1 MGVGELLNKNSV
13 LIEKREIWTWR
24 HRKNLWRPRQRLEF
38 CCSKPRN
45 SWGYQK
51 LGGAREDSLLESGP
65 RPRLVRNWAAQQ
77 DMSGRWASKQDFI
90 CICSRSPWL
99 TLLPELCLL
108 SDQRRHN
115 KHNGLESF
123 RNHPSTTPSM
133 EILSSTKLVPSAKN
147 IWDHCPRGFEES
159 TVWPKLW
166 FWISG
171 FCENCERI
179 NFFCFES
186 PSLWYFISRSS
197 RKLTHISK

>member
-115 KHNGLESF
+115 KRNGLESF

-133 EILSSTKLVPSAKN
+133 EILSSTKLVPSAKTPG
-147 IWDHCPRGFEES
+147 DRC
-159 TVWPKLW
+159 
-166 FWISG
+166 
-171 FCENCERI
+171 
-179 NFFCFES
+179 
-186 PSLWYFISRSS
+186 SR
-197 RKLTHISK
+197 RRFL